1 MNLVNNQKNLRF
13 FFLFTVSSFF
23 AVSIGAFG
31 AHGLKT
37 VLTFEMLQIF
47 ETGNKYQF
55 YHSLAGILVSIFSFF
70 LNASL
75 SPYSTNTDSMQV
87 KTIERSIKSFG
98 KAQLF
103 FSLGILVFSGSLYTL
118 SITGIRILGAITPI
132 GGLCFLVGWVFF
144 SLGVYSLLVPKK

>member
-13 FFLFTVSSFF
+13 FFLFTISGFF

-37 VLTFEMLQIF
+37 VLTADMIQIF

-55 YHSLAGILVSIFSFF
+55 YHSLAGILVSIFSFI
-70 LNASL
+70 LNAFDS
-75 SPYSTNTDSMQV
+75 SNSTNLTNMMAS
-87 KTIERSIKSFG
+87 TLEGCIKSLH

-103 FSLGILVFSGSLYTL
+103 FAVGILVFSGSLYTL
-118 SITGIRILGAITPI
+118 SITGIKILGAITPI
-132 GGLCFLVGWVFF
+132 GGLCFLIGWIFF
-144 SLGVYSLLVPKK
+144 SFGVYSLLVPKK